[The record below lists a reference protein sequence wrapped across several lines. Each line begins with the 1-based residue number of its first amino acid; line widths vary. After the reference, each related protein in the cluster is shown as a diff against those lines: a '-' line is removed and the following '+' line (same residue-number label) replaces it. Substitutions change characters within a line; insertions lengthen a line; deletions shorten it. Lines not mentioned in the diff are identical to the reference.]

1 MNIRYQKFPG
11 PWVHKKRVLWTD
23 FLLYPTAI
31 TDVFARRWAGS
42 VLTTGVSMLS
52 NNPAMAAER
61 MDIQPLTH
69 EVAETGRVQ
78 IATTSNNTVLR
89 KATDFP
95 GHIGQNI
102 HC

>member
-1 MNIRYQKFPG
+1 MGKC
-11 PWVHKKRVLWTD
+11 
-23 FLLYPTAI
+23 
-31 TDVFARRWAGS
+31 S
-42 VLTTGVSMLS
+42 MLTTGVSMLS

-61 MDIQPLTH
+61 MDIQSFAH

-78 IATTSNNTVLR
+78 IATTSNNAVFR

-95 GHIGQNI
+95 GHVGQNI